1 MDSLRLGIDIGTDCI
16 SAAVLSH
23 DLDLI
28 DALPPMYH
36 FGNPVQTLRECLG
49 RIVER
54 YGDRITQTAFTGN
67 GGEWFA
73 RQLDVPFFHDTITIP
88 AGAAMLSPGTRYIFH
103 IGARDS
109 YFFEM
114 EAFHDDGVRRTFV
127 PDHGTGTKCGG
138 GSGLLIAKQ
147 CRRFFESMLPAETL
161 PDEPSL
167 RREFLDRR
175 LNRLFDLAED
185 AVTASEKM
193 IDVGGRCGVV
203 IQSDM
208 IHLQNTGESIPDI
221 LAGLYHR
228 IIKNYRS
235 DVLKTRDFDGN
246 DPAVATGG
254 VFQSPRLRR
263 ILTDMI
269 GVSVTCPEA
278 ARSVGAIGAV
288 IKAGADRRA
297 FDPALLDRMVD
308 AEKQAVPVMPPLRQA
323 LERVIIYPEAT
334 PDRPDDPLQVFDRAE
349 DGPVDVILGVDGGST
364 TTKVV
369 VARASDLTLLAQICL
384 YTNGK
389 PLAAIQDIFRRI
401 ETAFGDRLT
410 IRAVAYTGSSGA
422 FYHRLFTRHPNGSP
436 VRTVDLVRDEI
447 TCHAL
452 GVRHFNARTDTIF
465 ELGGQDAK
473 FTVFN
478 ADGTVKKSRMNLSC
492 MAGTGQ
498 TMQNMVEM
506 LGLDIR
512 TTFHDMALSADC
524 TPVVDDTCGVF
535 TEAGIA
541 RLIALGFPKAEIAAA
556 IAYGFMGGYVNKFIG
571 QEIFGDC
578 ASAQGGPFLGRAP
591 LAALSMHTGMTI
603 HAFPHRQMFGALGAA
618 IAARD
623 AVTAMER
630 ENIPFEC
637 RFRGLALHR
646 LSFEKQ
652 DTTCSRI
659 IDDSCGLKDCRLS
672 VYAAGDERIITGG
685 ACPKGNTDGLSKKAP
700 DYVARYKAIVD
711 RHLSQW
717 TCDLNAPSP
726 AERILVPRSL
736 TFQNEKGVFYCALY
750 RSLGFNVALSPESDD
765 AVNEMGLR
773 YAHSETCFPVKLAH
787 GHAARLREHLRPGL
801 DKMLLVNAI
810 GQGKKRYKFCP
821 YVAGAGFL
829 TKEALDLP
837 ADDVLLPV
845 LYFDDPANPLF
856 KSVHADLQ
864 RVFGKRFRV
873 REVKQALGRAG
884 AAQKAC
890 LDEIYRTGQ
899 ALVDDLRR
907 KKTDIYIGLGRGYTL
922 LDDKAGSRV
931 HELFVKNGLHFIPSF
946 FLKPA
951 MHDIGHIAE
960 NMYWVQGRSIIRYTL
975 ETALHPDFFPVRA
988 TNFNCGSDS
997 MLLFHEEHIMERAR
1011 KPHLV
1016 LQTDGHSS
1024 NAQFGTRI
1032 LANHEVVKTFRPA
1045 PVRIEDFITIHPKV
1059 VLKGK
1064 IIGIPYMGDHSH
1076 VLAATFTA
1084 LGIDARVMPT
1094 QTPEA
1099 KALAAKAG
1107 GGAGNICRPFSFQ
1120 VGDTL
1125 SWLNSLAREGLD
1137 PNTRAVVLEPM
1148 AKGPCRFGQ
1157 YHVLLK
1163 KIFIENGFPGV
1174 DMLSPDADSDYAN
1187 LPMTDG
1193 QIVSQARNLFR
1204 GIYCMDILYDA
1215 LLRTR
1220 PYEKEKGSA
1229 QRCYRRLSNALLA
1242 LVEKNAGVKTLLPF
1256 MNEAKNAYEA
1266 LIDQTIRRKPIIAM
1280 TGEIFV
1286 RLNPHANQQSLM
1298 MLEKYGLETRLS
1310 PLSLWMDYAN
1320 ASSIDTF
1327 RLTRRWKHCAKAVL
1341 KKHYMRRTARALIE
1355 PFRDFLKG
1363 REAHDS
1369 GHIIDHIQQNLVYD
1383 KSIQGESPLS
1393 IGEAYMFAMGKLPDI
1408 SGIFHV
1414 GPFGCMQETA
1424 ATSQIQSIYRQ
1435 KRSAALSIDEKIIPF
1450 MDAVFGDSEL
1460 ANLEAEIAVFSEK
1473 CHLKQRLSRGTP
1485 A

>member
-1 MDSLRLGIDIGTDCI
+1 MNSLRLGFDIGTDCI
-16 SAAVLSH
+16 NAAVLSNR
-23 DLDLI
+23 LELI
-28 DALPPMYH
+28 EAMPPMFH
-36 FGNPVQTLRECLG
+36 FGNPVLALRECLG
-49 RIVER
+49 RILER
-54 YGDRITQTAFTGN
+54 YGNRIALTAFTGN

-88 AGAAMLSPGTRYIFH
+88 AGVSMLAPKTRYIFH

-114 EAFHDDGVRRTFV
+114 ETLHEDGLHQTFV

-138 GSGLLIAKQ
+138 GSGLLITKQ
-147 CRRFFESMLPAETL
+147 CRRFFETLLPKETL
-161 PDEPSL
+161 PDDPAL
-167 RREFLDRR
+167 RRAFLDQR
-175 LNRLFDLAED
+175 LNRLFTLAEE
-185 AVTASEKM
+185 AVTASVKS

-208 IHLQNTGESIPDI
+208 IHLQNTGESITDI

-235 DVLKTRDFDGN
+235 DVLKTREFDGN
-246 DPAVATGG
+246 EPAIATGG
-254 VFQSPRLRR
+254 VFRSPHLRR
-263 ILTDMI
+263 ILTDMT
-269 GVSVTCPEA
+269 GVSVQCPES
-278 ARSVGAIGAV
+278 ARSAGAIGAV
-288 IKAGADRRA
+288 LKAKSDLRV
-297 FDPALLDRMVD
+297 FDPDLLDRMVD
-308 AEKQAVPVMPPLRQA
+308 AEKQAVPTMPPLRQA
-323 LERVIIYPEAT
+323 LERVIIYPEAA
-334 PDRPDDPLQVFDRAE
+334 PDRPDDPLHIFHRAN

-369 VARASDLTLLAQICL
+369 VARTSDLAILAQICL

-389 PLAAIQDIFRRI
+389 PLDTIQDIFRRI
-401 ETAFGDRLT
+401 EAAFGSRLT

-422 FYHRLFTRHPNGSP
+422 FYHRLFTRHPNGSGL
-436 VRTVDLVRDEI
+436 RTVDLVKDEI

-452 GVRHFNARTDTIF
+452 GVRHFNDQTDTIF

-478 ADGTVKKSRMNLSC
+478 PDGTVKKSRMNLSC

-512 TTFHDMALSADC
+512 TTFHDLALSADR

-541 RLIALGFPKAEIAAA
+541 RLIALGFPKAEVAAA

-571 QEIFGDC
+571 QETFGNC
-578 ASAQGGPFLGRAP
+578 ASAQGGPFLGKAP

-623 AVTAMER
+623 AIRALEQ
-630 ENIPFEC
+630 ENIPFES
-637 RFRGLALHR
+637 RFRGLSLHR
-646 LSFEKQ
+646 LTFEKQ
-652 DTTCSRI
+652 DTTCGRSI
-659 IDDSCGLKDCRLS
+659 EGSCGLKDCRLS
-672 VYAAGDERIITGG
+672 VYVAGEDRIITGG
-685 ACPKGNTDGLSKKAP
+685 ACPKGNTDGLAKKAP

-711 RHLSQW
+711 RHLSLW
-717 TCDLNAPSP
+717 TGDIHTDGS

-736 TFQNEKGVFYCALY
+736 TFLNEKGVFYCAFY
-750 RSLGFNVALSPESDD
+750 RSLGFDVVLSPESDD
-765 AVNEMGLR
+765 AINEMGLR
-773 YAHSETCFPVKLAH
+773 FAHSETCFPVKLAH
-787 GHAARLREHLRPGL
+787 GHAAWLKEHLKPGR
-801 DKMLLVNAI
+801 DKLLLVNAI

-821 YVAGAGFL
+821 YVSGAGFL

-837 ADDVLLPV
+837 AEDVLLPV
-845 LYFDDPANPLF
+845 LFFDDPANPLF
-856 KSVHADLQ
+856 KSFYADLQ
-864 RVFGKRFRV
+864 RVWGKRFRIKT
-873 REVKQALGRAG
+873 VKQALARAFS
-884 AAQKAC
+884 AQNDC
-890 LDEIYRTGQ
+890 LEEIYTKGQ
-899 ALVDDLRR
+899 ALIEDLRR
-907 KKTDIYIGLGRGYTL
+907 KNADIYIGLGRGYTL

-946 FLKPA
+946 FLRPV
-951 MHDIGHIAE
+951 MHDISHIAE

-975 ETALHPDFFPVRA
+975 EAALHPDVFPVRA

-997 MLLFHEEHIMERAR
+997 MLLFQEEHIMETAR
-1011 KPHLV
+1011 KPHLI

-1032 LANHEVVKTFRPA
+1032 LANHEVVSTFRPT
-1045 PVRIEDFITIHPKV
+1045 PVRLDDFIHVYPKV

-1076 VLAATFTA
+1076 VLAATFA
-1084 LGIDARVMPT
+1084 AIGFDARVIAT

-1107 GGAGNICRPFSFQ
+1107 GGAGNICQPFSFQ

-1125 SWLNSLAREGLD
+1125 AWLNTLTREGID

-1163 KIFIENGFPGV
+1163 KIFIENGFPNV
-1174 DMLSPDADSDYAN
+1174 DVLSPDADSDYAN
-1187 LPMTDG
+1187 LPMSDA

-1220 PYEKEKGSA
+1220 PYERKKGTA
-1229 QRCYRRLSNALLA
+1229 RRCYEKQSKTLLG
-1242 LVEKNAGVKTLLPF
+1242 LVEKNAGVRTLLPF
-1256 MNEAKNAYEA
+1256 MEQARAAYEA
-1266 LIDQTIRRKPIIAM
+1266 LIDPSIRRKPIIAM

-1286 RLNPHANQQSLM
+1286 RLNPYANHQSLL

-1327 RLTRRWKHCAKAVL
+1327 RLTNRWKNCVKAVL
-1341 KKHYMRRTARALIE
+1341 KKRYMQRTAQMLIE

-1369 GHIIDHIQQNLVYD
+1369 GHIIDHIQKGLVYD
-1383 KSIQGESPLS
+1383 KHIQGESPLS

-1435 KRSAALSIDEKIIPF
+1435 KRSTALTVGEKIIPF
-1450 MDAVFGDSEL
+1450 MDAVFGDSGL

-1473 CHLKQRLSRGTP
+1473 CHLKHRLSRDKT